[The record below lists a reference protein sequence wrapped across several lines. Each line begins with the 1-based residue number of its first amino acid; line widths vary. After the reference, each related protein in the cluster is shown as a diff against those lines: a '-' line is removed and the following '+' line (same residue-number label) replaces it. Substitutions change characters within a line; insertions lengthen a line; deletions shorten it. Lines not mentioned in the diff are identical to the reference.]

1 MGPYSGVDYNLTLCQ
16 SIDLLN
22 SMPESILSP
31 SQGLRIWPQGY
42 IQTYAQGSIQS
53 YSTVRTYTA
62 QCKLMC
68 MIP

>member
-1 MGPYSGVDYNLTLCQ
+1 MPELIIASPYVRTELH
-16 SIDLLN
+16 N

-53 YSTVRTYTA
+53 YSTVRNYTA
-62 QCKLMC
+62 QCKLM
-68 MIP
+68 